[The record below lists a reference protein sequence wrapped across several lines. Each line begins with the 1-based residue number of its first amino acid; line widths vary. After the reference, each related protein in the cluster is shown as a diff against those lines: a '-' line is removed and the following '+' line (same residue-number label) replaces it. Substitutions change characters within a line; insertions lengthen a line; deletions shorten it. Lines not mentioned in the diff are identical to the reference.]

1 MKNAGG
7 ITKMAW
13 DKNNLRNSRAW
24 VPRNPKADAYTA
36 NNMSVNVAP
45 DVAEGLGMNNEF
57 TSGKKVK
64 AQWASEVNVGAYK
77 DILDDSNRFVLSL
90 IGELDTYKEWVDNI
104 FADIDNFA
112 TKYPELK
119 DQIEVFHNLLKTK
132 EIYKL
137 VPLVMMKGLEHN
149 ALIERFMQEQ
159 AKYHMSAKSK
169 GLLPKDSHYRVN
181 QNWQTI
187 AKQGLTATDLSM
199 LAPELSSVIKQELIG
214 DKSINSG
221 EVMDYLKKAEQL
233 VKDKG
238 MSDTEWLDTLIE
250 IEHAAP
256 FLWTN
261 DTLEMAIKMPLP
273 EHTVDE
279 TLMPLPSMFFTF
291 EQPVYFGDYMG
302 RRYMTFLMLTL
313 VTLPEGS
320 YINWTCD
327 SRDLNYFRDYVDRE
341 GICEGEHSLEEFED
355 GHYEHCAYPPYRFLQ
370 PQGVGTDW
378 IEYGWIK
385 LGTQYPMDDF
395 QGDPKKKSMND
406 FISNGAVQLLN
417 FLNTTAVKVE
427 RTGLSRSIRRD
438 KSIDTKTREQEI
450 NVINLRREKYKGE
463 YIPTGDGTGK
473 TVDWKNEFWV
483 TGHYRKQRYGLGRSK
498 IKIIW
503 IKTFMKAK
511 GKGKAKKKLYKVVQ

>member
-1 MKNAGG
+1 MSRSKNDL
-7 ITKMAW
+7 K
-13 DKNNLRNSRAW
+13 NSRAW
-24 VPRNPKADAYTA
+24 VKRLDQKATG
-36 NNMSVNVAP
+36 NMRVNVAQ
-45 DVAEGLGMNNEF
+45 DIAKVLGMNAAHAMEYKQH
-57 TSGKKVK
+57 SV
-64 AQWASEVNVGAYK
+64 QEWASEVNVGSYE
-77 DILDDSNRFVLSL
+77 DILDTDNKFVLSL
-90 IGELDTYKEWVDNI
+90 LGELDTYKKWVDNI
-104 FADIDNFA
+104 FVDIDDFSIRH
-112 TKYPELK
+112 PELRE
-119 DQIEVFHNLLKTK
+119 QVELFNELLKNK
-132 EIYKL
+132 DIYKL
-137 VPLVMMKGLEHN
+137 PALVMMQGLQHN

-169 GLLPKDSHYRVN
+169 GLTPKNSHYLVN

-187 AKQGLTATDLSM
+187 AKQGLTATDISM
-199 LAPELSSVIKQELIG
+199 LAPELSSMIKQELIG
-214 DKSINSG
+214 DNSIKHG
-221 EVMDYLKKAEQL
+221 ELLDYLKKAEQL

-238 MSDTEWLDTLIE
+238 ISDTEWLDTLVE

-291 EQPVYFGDYMG
+291 ENPVYFGDYMG

-313 VTLPEGS
+313 VTLPDGA
-320 YINWTCD
+320 YINCTCD

-341 GICEGEHSLEEFED
+341 GICEGHSLEGYEE
-355 GHYEHCAYPPYRFLQ
+355 GHYEHCTYPPYRFLQ
-370 PQGVGTDW
+370 PKAVGKDW

-385 LGTQYPMDDF
+385 IGATYPMGDGHF
-395 QGDPKKKSMND
+395 EGDPKKKSMHD
-406 FISNGAVQLLN
+406 FISNGAIQLLN

-438 KSIDTKTREQEI
+438 KSIDTNTREQEI

-498 IKIIW
+498 VKVIW